1 MGQRHG
7 VPVGRLDRHDPS
19 ARRDGA
25 DERDRAGGRSDDRV
39 SGSGADVNSAVLARR
54 VWIAAQDEL
63 LEYWTFHRPGPRSR
77 SRHDHEGR
85 RERDD
90 QGSTHVCLSLL
101 VVLLAN
107 DRFATVPGPQAVVNM
122 DYRDVS

>member
-1 MGQRHG
+1 MGQRDG
-7 VPVGRLDRHDPS
+7 VPLGGLDRHDPA
-19 ARRDGA
+19 ARRHGA
-25 DERDRAGGRSDDRV
+25 DERDRAGRRGDDRV
-39 SGSGADVNSAVLARR
+39 SGGSADVNSAMLPRCVR
-54 VWIAAQDEL
+54 IAAQDEL

-90 QGSTHVCLSLL
+90 QGSTHVSLL

-107 DRFATVPGPQAVVNM
+107 DGATVPGPHAVVNM
-122 DYRDVS
+122 DYKDVS